1 MTIAP
6 VRIPIPQIEGLNDAS
21 APKAV
26 SASDVFAQAFS
37 QAVSKVEAFQNNAS
51 MSVDK
56 FLSGEGEEL
65 HKIALDSQQA
75 QLSFDLFLQ
84 VRNKVVAAY
93 QEVMRM
99 QV

>member
-1 MTIAP
+1 MNIAP
-6 VRIPIPQIEGLNDAS
+6 IRIPAPIAIAPEIPKPG
-21 APKAV
+21 
-26 SASDVFAQAFS
+26 SASDVFGQVFS
-37 QAVSKVEAFQNNAS
+37 QAVAKVEGFQQNAQAT
-51 MSVDK
+51 VDK